1 MGLWVGPIIHCPEA
15 GTMLLQMPEAFE
27 VGKKTL
33 EEIPSTQ
40 TPKDC
45 PIIQS
50 QEDPCM
56 VDIFL
61 CISTIKINQM

>member
-1 MGLWVGPIIHCPEA
+1 
-15 GTMLLQMPEAFE
+15 MLLQMPEAFE
-27 VGKKTL
+27 VGKRRL

-45 PIIQS
+45 SNP

-61 CISTIKINQM
+61 CTFTIKVNQM